1 MFYFKFLIIFTIF
14 MTSYVNASEKKLIYI
29 VSDIR
34 IPFWE
39 IMSKGI
45 KNKSSNYDY
54 DVEVYSSSNSAKIE
68 LENTVKA
75 IRSKPDGLIVS
86 PTNSSACVTILKF
99 AKEAN
104 IPVVILDIGTDSGE
118 YLSYISSDNKTGAYN
133 IGKVLV
139 KKMQKLG
146 YEDGSVAIVAVPQK
160 RINGQERT
168 RGFLKALSEAKI
180 KSVDLKQQ
188 ITWTQAETYIY
199 TKEFIKKYPN
209 LRAVWLQGS
218 DRYQGALD
226 AINEL
231 DKKGEVLLLTFD
243 AEPEFIELIQDDI
256 LVGSAMQQPYLM
268 GQKAVEQFD
277 NYFNKKEVIKNIQMP
292 ILAISKDNIKEK
304 LPLIKRNVLGIEK

>member
-14 MTSYVNASEKKLIYI
+14 MTSYANASEKKLIYI

-86 PTNSSACVTILKF
+86 PTNSSASVTILKF

-180 KSVDLKQQ
+180 KSLDLKQQ

-268 GQKAVEQFD
+268 GQKAVEQFY
-277 NYFNKKEVIKNIQMP
+277 NYFNKKEIIKNIQMP

>member
-1 MFYFKFLIIFTIF
+1 

-75 IRSKPDGLIVS
+75 IRSKPDGLIIS
-86 PTNSSACVTILKF
+86 PTNSSASVTILKL

-104 IPVVILDIGTDSGE
+104 IPVVILDIGADSGE

-139 KKMQKLG
+139 KKMKDLG
-146 YEDGSVAIVAVPQK
+146 YEDGSVAIVAIPQK

-168 RGFLKALSEAKI
+168 RGFLKALSESKI

-268 GQKAVEQFD
+268 GQKAIEQFY
-277 NYFNKKEVIKNIQMP
+277 NYFNNKEIIKNIKMP
-292 ILAISKDNIKEK
+292 ILAISKDNIKKK

>member
-99 AKEAN
+99 VKEAN
-104 IPVVILDIGTDSGE
+104 IPAVILDIGTDRGE

-268 GQKAVEQFD
+268 GQKAVEQFY

>member
-45 KNKSSNYDY
+45 KSKSSNYDY

-68 LENTVKA
+68 LENTLKA
-75 IRSKPDGLIVS
+75 IRSKPDGLIIS

-104 IPVVILDIGTDSGE
+104 IPVVILDIGTDSGK

-268 GQKAVEQFD
+268 GQKAVEQFY
-277 NYFNKKEVIKNIQMP
+277 NYFNKKEIIKNIQMP
-292 ILAISKDNIKEK
+292 ILAISKDNVKEK

>member
-1 MFYFKFLIIFTIF
+1 

-75 IRSKPDGLIVS
+75 IRSKPDGLIIS

-104 IPVVILDIGTDSGE
+104 IPAVILDIGTDRGE

-146 YEDGSVAIVAVPQK
+146 YEDGSVAIVAIPQK

-168 RGFLKALSEAKI
+168 RGFLKALSESKI

-268 GQKAVEQFD
+268 GQKAIEQFY
-277 NYFNKKEVIKNIQMP
+277 NYFNNKEIIKNIQMP
-292 ILAISKDNIKEK
+292 ILAISKDNIKKK

>member
-1 MFYFKFLIIFTIF
+1 

-75 IRSKPDGLIVS
+75 IRSKPDGLIIS

-104 IPVVILDIGTDSGE
+104 IPAVILDIGTDRGE

-146 YEDGSVAIVAVPQK
+146 YEDGSVAIVAIPQK

-268 GQKAVEQFD
+268 GQKAIEQFY
-277 NYFNKKEVIKNIQMP
+277 NYFNNKEIIKNIQMP
-292 ILAISKDNIKEK
+292 ILAISKDNIKKK

>member
-1 MFYFKFLIIFTIF
+1 

-99 AKEAN
+99 VKEAN
-104 IPVVILDIGTDSGE
+104 IPAVILDIGTDRGE

-146 YEDGSVAIVAVPQK
+146 YEDGSVAIVAIPQK

-168 RGFLKALSEAKI
+168 RGFLKALSESKI

-268 GQKAVEQFD
+268 GQKAIEQFY
-277 NYFNKKEVIKNIQMP
+277 NYFNNKEIIKNIQMP
-292 ILAISKDNIKEK
+292 ILAISKDNIKKK

>member
-1 MFYFKFLIIFTIF
+1 MFYFKFLIIFAIF

-45 KNKSSNYDY
+45 KSKSSNYDY
-54 DVEVYSSSNSAKIE
+54 DIQIHSSSNSAKIE

-75 IRSKPDGLIVS
+75 IRSKPDGLIIS
-86 PTNSSACVTILKF
+86 PTNSSASVTILKL

-139 KKMQKLG
+139 KKMKDLG
-146 YEDGSVAIVAVPQK
+146 YEDGSVAIVAIPQK

-168 RGFLKALSEAKI
+168 RGFLKALSESKI

-231 DKKGEVLLLTFD
+231 DKKSEVLLLTFD

-268 GQKAVEQFD
+268 GQKAVEQFY
-277 NYFNKKEVIKNIQMP
+277 NYFNNKEIIKNIQMP
-292 ILAISKDNIKEK
+292 ILAISKDNIKKK

>member
-1 MFYFKFLIIFTIF
+1 

-268 GQKAVEQFD
+268 GQKAVEQFY

>member
-1 MFYFKFLIIFTIF
+1 

-75 IRSKPDGLIVS
+75 IRSKPDGLIIS

-99 AKEAN
+99 VKEAN
-104 IPVVILDIGTDSGE
+104 IPAVILDIGTDSGE

-146 YEDGSVAIVAVPQK
+146 YEDGSVAIVAIPQK

-168 RGFLKALSEAKI
+168 RGFLKALSESKI

-268 GQKAVEQFD
+268 GQKAIEQFY
-277 NYFNKKEVIKNIQMP
+277 NYFNNKEIIKNIQMP
-292 ILAISKDNIKEK
+292 ILAISKDNIKKK

>member
-1 MFYFKFLIIFTIF
+1 

-75 IRSKPDGLIVS
+75 IRSKPDGLIIS

-104 IPVVILDIGTDSGE
+104 IPAVILDIGTDRGE

-146 YEDGSVAIVAVPQK
+146 YEDGSVAIVAIPQK

-168 RGFLKALSEAKI
+168 RGFLKALSESKI

-268 GQKAVEQFD
+268 GQKAIEQFY

>member
-45 KNKSSNYDY
+45 KSKSSNYDY

-68 LENTVKA
+68 LENTLKA
-75 IRSKPDGLIVS
+75 IRSKPDGLIIS

-180 KSVDLKQQ
+180 KSLDLKQQ
-188 ITWTQAETYIY
+188 IAWTQAETYIY

-243 AEPEFIELIQDDI
+243 AEPEFIELIKDDI

-268 GQKAVEQFD
+268 GQKAVEQFY
-277 NYFNKKEVIKNIQMP
+277 NYFNKKEIIKNIQMP

>member
-1 MFYFKFLIIFTIF
+1 

-45 KNKSSNYDY
+45 KSKSSNYDY

-68 LENTVKA
+68 LENTLKA
-75 IRSKPDGLIVS
+75 IRSKPDGLIIS

-268 GQKAVEQFD
+268 GQKAVEQFY
-277 NYFNKKEVIKNIQMP
+277 NYFNKKEIIKNIQMP

>member
-45 KNKSSNYDY
+45 KSKSSNYDY

-68 LENTVKA
+68 LENTLKA
-75 IRSKPDGLIVS
+75 IRSKPDGLIIS

-268 GQKAVEQFD
+268 GQKAVEQFY
-277 NYFNKKEVIKNIQMP
+277 NYFNKKEIIKNIQMP

>member
-1 MFYFKFLIIFTIF
+1 

-75 IRSKPDGLIVS
+75 IRSKPDGLIIS

-104 IPVVILDIGTDSGE
+104 IPAVILDIGTDRGE

-146 YEDGSVAIVAVPQK
+146 YEDGSVAIVAIPQK

-168 RGFLKALSEAKI
+168 RGFLKALSESKI

-268 GQKAVEQFD
+268 GQKAIEQF
-277 NYFNKKEVIKNIQMP
+277 YKF
-292 ILAISKDNIKEK
+292 
-304 LPLIKRNVLGIEK
+304 

>member
-99 AKEAN
+99 VKEAN
-104 IPVVILDIGTDSGE
+104 IPAVILDIGTDSGE

-268 GQKAVEQFD
+268 GQKAVEQFY

>member
-75 IRSKPDGLIVS
+75 IRSKPDGLIIS

-99 AKEAN
+99 VKEAN
-104 IPVVILDIGTDSGE
+104 IPAVILDIGTDSGE

-146 YEDGSVAIVAVPQK
+146 YEDGSVAIVAIPQK

-168 RGFLKALSEAKI
+168 RGFLKALSESKI

-268 GQKAVEQFD
+268 GQKAIEQFY
-277 NYFNKKEVIKNIQMP
+277 NYFNNKEIIKNIQMP
-292 ILAISKDNIKEK
+292 ILAISKDNIKKK